1 VSRLRWLMLMMAVL
15 ALLAA
20 ACGDDDDDDATTDT
34 GGASTEA
41 TTADTGS
48 ASTEGTTADTDA
60 TADTG
65 GPAEGVAL
73 VLGAP
78 ADCETNAYCLPG
90 LLEVYGVDMSG
101 SFQALEAGQ
110 ITVEALR
117 AGEIDVANLF
127 STSPVIADE
136 GWVLLED
143 DQGMLA
149 ADNIV
154 PVLTDELVEVY
165 GERLTGILDA
175 ISAELDTAELTALNA
190 QVDID
195 RADPEEA
202 ADAWVEDAAIVYT
215 QEAPPDGPQ
224 IVIGAQDFS
233 ESLILAQI
241 YSQVLGDAGYDV
253 AVQEVGGFRDLV
265 VAAFDSGDINLTPEY
280 AASMLEFLNDQAGE
294 ASSDPAATTELLNG
308 YLADLGLQALT
319 PSPAVDTNAFVV
331 TAETAEE
338 YGMATLSDLARV
350 VNGS

>member
-1 VSRLRWLMLMMAVL
+1 VSRFRWLMLMMAVL

-20 ACGDDDDDDATTDT
+20 ACGDDDDDDEATTDT
-34 GGASTEA
+34 GSTAETDASTTDT
-41 TTADTGS
+41 TTA
-48 ASTEGTTADTDA
+48 E
-60 TADTG
+60 TG
-65 GPAEGVAL
+65 GPTEGVAL

-78 ADCETNAYCLPG
+78 ADCETNAFCLPG
-90 LLEVYGVDMSG
+90 LADVYGVDLSG

-154 PVLTDELVEVY
+154 PVLTDELVTAY

-175 ISAELDTAELTALNA
+175 ISAELDTSELTALNA

-202 ADAWVEDAAIVYT
+202 ADGWVEEAGIVYT
-215 QEAPPDGPQ
+215 QEAVPDGPE

-241 YSQVLGDAGYDV
+241 YSQVLGDAGYPV

-265 VAAFDSGDINLTPEY
+265 LAAFDSGDINLTPEY

-294 ASSDPAATTELLNG
+294 ASGDADATTNLLNG

-338 YGMATLSDLARV
+338 YGLATLSDLARV
-350 VNGS
+350 VNGG

>member
-1 VSRLRWLMLMMAVL
+1 VSRFRWLLLMMAVL

-34 GGASTEA
+34 GGAAETQAS
-41 TTADTGS
+41 TADTGTS
-48 ASTEGTTADTDA
+48 ETTAP
-60 TADTG
+60 ADTG
-65 GPAEGVAL
+65 GPTEGVAL

-78 ADCETNAYCLPG
+78 ADCETNAFCLPG
-90 LLEVYGVDMSG
+90 LADVYGVDLSG
-101 SFQALEAGQ
+101 SFQPLEAGQ

-117 AGEIDVANLF
+117 AGEIDIANLF

-149 ADNIV
+149 ADNVV
-154 PVLTDELVEVY
+154 PVLTDELVTAY

-202 ADAWVEDAAIVYT
+202 ADGWVEDAGIAYT
-215 QEAPPDGPQ
+215 EEAVPDGPE

-241 YSQVLGDAGYDV
+241 YSQVLGDAGYPV

-265 VAAFDSGDINLTPEY
+265 LAAFDSGDINLTPEY
-280 AASMLEFLNDQAGE
+280 AASMLEFLNDGAGE
-294 ASSDPAATTELLNG
+294 ASGDAGATTDLLNG

-338 YGMATLSDLARV
+338 YGLATLSDLARV